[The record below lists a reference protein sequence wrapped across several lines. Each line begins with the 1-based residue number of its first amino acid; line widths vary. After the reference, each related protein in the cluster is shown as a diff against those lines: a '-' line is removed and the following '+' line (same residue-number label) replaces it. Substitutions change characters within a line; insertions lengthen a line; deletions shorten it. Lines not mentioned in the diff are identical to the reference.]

1 MWFCDVHIMYTVQF
15 LTVPLLHTHT
25 YSRILRMLLLI
36 TVLNRLWSWPTPI
49 ATVWP
54 CMTTSRSTPMTLLSC
69 KYVYELYGCLDNC
82 VFVLFCVFFFLNI
95 SHFLSRAGDVI
106 ALINTASGD
115 WWKGSVGDQKGYF
128 PATYVQLVS
137 RSDVIMRALYDYA
150 PLDSGEIPLEEGQV
164 GVVTSLTVAFV
175 RAHDIIVTPLS
186 NFRSVSYSIEK
197 VFLYIVNL
205 HNAVLS
211 MW

>member
-1 MWFCDVHIMYTVQF
+1 
-15 LTVPLLHTHT
+15 
-25 YSRILRMLLLI
+25 
-36 TVLNRLWSWPTPI
+36 
-49 ATVWP
+49 
-54 CMTTSRSTPMTLLSC
+54 MTLLSC

-211 MW
+211 M